1 MAQIRFE
8 HVTKKFGKKTA
19 VADVSFCCDNGEFF
33 TIIGQSGAGKSTML
47 NMVAGIVKPTSG
59 SIYIDEKRVNDLPI
73 QDRDI
78 AMAFE
83 GYNLYPHMSVY
94 DNIAFPLRSPRVN
107 PKLLP
112 SEEKRR
118 VEEIADFL
126 GIGNYLDRK
135 PEHLS
140 GGQKQRVS
148 LARALIRPAQIYLLD
163 EPIAHLD
170 ARLKFETQ
178 ETLKKLSVKIGATII
193 YVTHDYREAL
203 SLSNRI
209 MVLRNGAIEQI
220 GTPREVFYQPA
231 SDFVGHFIGNPPI
244 NLIDGE
250 VFAAGDGVSV
260 QVTPAVKF
268 SFTGDKAAK
277 IASCKWKDNSKEM
290 IRLGI
295 RSDRIRIA
303 KKPMSDFSVEL
314 SVFAIV
320 REAIKSIVTFQL
332 GSVLIQA
339 ESEDL
344 TIGNV
349 GTNLWI
355 DFDRESFSIFRN
367 TIELS

>member
-8 HVTKKFGKKTA
+8 HVIKKFGKKTA
-19 VADVSFCCDNGEFF
+19 VNDVSFSCDNGEFF
-33 TIIGQSGAGKSTML
+33 TIIGQAGAGKSTIL

-59 SIYIDEKRVNDLPI
+59 DIYIDGTRVNNLPI

-107 PKLLP
+107 PKMSA

-178 ETLKKLSVKIGATII
+178 ETLKRLAVKIGATII

-203 SLSNRI
+203 SLSTRI
-209 MVLRNGAIEQI
+209 MVLRGGAIEQI
-220 GTPREVFYQPA
+220 GTPKEVFYQPE
-231 SDFVGHFIGNPPI
+231 SDFVGHFIGNPPM
-244 NLIDGE
+244 NLLDGE
-250 VFAAGDGVSV
+250 LAALSDGVRV
-260 QVTPAVKF
+260 QVTPDIGF
-268 SFTGDKAAK
+268 SFTGGKATK
-277 IASCKWKDNSKEM
+277 IASCAWKKDGKEWV
-290 IRLGI
+290 RLGI
-295 RSDRIRIA
+295 RSDRIHIA
-303 KKPMSDFSVEL
+303 KQPLSSFSAEL
-314 SVFAIV
+314 PVFAIV

-332 GSVLIQA
+332 GSSLVQA

-355 DFDRESFSIFRN
+355 DFDKEGFSIFRN
-367 TIELS
+367 TIDLS